1 MEWLLLLLVAG
12 GGGLAARRVLG
23 RRSQHREEEEEL
35 DGIRQ
40 LADEDV
46 TYLGEQLQRL
56 DAQVQGHPLDPDAQV
71 DYQAAL
77 DAYETAR
84 REVPRIRKAEDV
96 STVTDTLS
104 AGRYAL
110 ACVQA
115 RVAGAP
121 LPEVRVPCFFNP
133 QHGPSV
139 VNVTWTQP
147 GRGTRSVPACAQDAA
162 RVADHEAPEIRKV
175 PMGSRKVPYWE
186 AGAAYQPYAEGYFA
200 GSVVMMWAFQPPA
213 AWGGGGASGSF
224 DGSGFGGGDYGG
236 GGYDGGGGSTA
247 AAATTAAVAGTAA
260 TRRVRLRVTDSTHGT
275 LRPAQAR
282 P

>member
-12 GGGLAARRVLG
+12 GGAFTARRVLG
-23 RRSQHREEEEEL
+23 RRSRHREVEDDL

-77 DAYETAR
+77 DAYESAR

-96 STVTDTLS
+96 GTVTDTLS

-115 RVAGAP
+115 RVAGTP
-121 LPEVRVPCFFNP
+121 LPEPREPCFFNP
-133 QHGPSV
+133 QHGPSMRQRDV
-139 VNVTWTQP
+139 DP
-147 GRGTRSVPACAQDAA
+147 ARSRHPERPACAQDAA
-162 RVADHEAPEIRKV
+162 RVADHEPPEIRKV
-175 PMGSRKVPYWE
+175 PMGSRKVPYWD

-200 GSVVMMWAFQPPA
+200 GSV
-213 AWGGGGASGSF
+213 
-224 DGSGFGGGDYGG
+224 
-236 GGYDGGGGSTA
+236 
-247 AAATTAAVAGTAA
+247 
-260 TRRVRLRVTDSTHGT
+260 
-275 LRPAQAR
+275 
-282 P
+282 

>member
-12 GGGLAARRVLG
+12 GGGLAARQMLG
-23 RRSQHREEEEEL
+23 RRSHHREEVEEL

-56 DAQVQGHPLDPDAQV
+56 DAQVAGQPLGADAQL

-96 STVTDTLS
+96 STVTTTLS

-115 RVAGAP
+115 RVAGTP
-121 LPEVRVPCFFNP
+121 LPEPREPCFFNP
-133 QHGPSV
+133 QHGPST
-139 VNVTWTQP
+139 VNVVWTQP

-162 RVADHEAPEIRKV
+162 RVADHQPPEIRKV
-175 PMGSRKVPYWE
+175 AMGSRKVPYWD
-186 AGAAYQPYAEGYFA
+186 AGAGYQPYADGYFA
-200 GSVVMMWAFQPPA
+200 GSAVMMWAFQPPIP
-213 AWGGGGASGSF
+213 WGGGGASGSF
-224 DGSGFGGGDYGG
+224 DGADYGG
-236 GGYDGGGGSTA
+236 GGYDGGGG
-247 AAATTAAVAGTAA
+247 G
-260 TRRVRLRVTDSTHGT
+260 DGGGGYDGGGGGDGGGGN
-275 LRPAQAR
+275 
-282 P
+282 

>member
-12 GGGLAARRVLG
+12 GGGLAARHVLG
-23 RRSQHREEEEEL
+23 RRSQHRDEAEEL

-40 LADEDV
+40 LAHEDV
-46 TYLGEQLQRL
+46 TYLGEELQRL
-56 DAQVQGHPLDPDAQV
+56 DAEVQGHPLDADAQV

-77 DAYETAR
+77 DAYEAAR

-96 STVTDTLS
+96 RTVTDTLS

-115 RVAGAP
+115 RVAGTP
-121 LPEVRVPCFFNP
+121 LPEHRVPCFFNP

-139 VNVTWTQP
+139 VNVTWNQP

-162 RVADHEAPEIRKV
+162 RVADHEPPEIRRV

-186 AGAAYQPYAEGYFA
+186 AGTAYQPYAEGYFA
-200 GSVVMMWAFQPPA
+200 GAAVMMWAFQPPPV
-213 AWGGGGASGSF
+213 WGGGGASGSF
-224 DGSGFGGGDYGG
+224 DGGGSGG
-236 GGYDGGGGSTA
+236 GGFDGSGGDGGGG
-247 AAATTAAVAGTAA
+247 G
-260 TRRVRLRVTDSTHGT
+260 DGGN
-275 LRPAQAR
+275 
-282 P
+282 

>member
-23 RRSQHREEEEEL
+23 RRSQHREEVEEL

-56 DAQVQGHPLDPDAQV
+56 DAQVQGHPLNAHAQV

-77 DAYETAR
+77 DAYEAAR
-84 REVPRIRKAEDV
+84 REVPRIHKPEDV
-96 STVTDTLS
+96 STITDTLS

-115 RVAGAP
+115 RVAGTP
-121 LPEVRVPCFFNP
+121 VPEPREPCFFNP

-162 RVADHEAPEIRKV
+162 RVADHEPPEIRKV

-186 AGAAYQPYAEGYFA
+186 AGPAYQPYAEGYFA

-224 DGSGFGGGDYGG
+224 DGSGGGDYGG
-236 GGYDGGGGSTA
+236 GGYDGGGYDG
-247 AAATTAAVAGTAA
+247 GGGG
-260 TRRVRLRVTDSTHGT
+260 DGGN
-275 LRPAQAR
+275 
-282 P
+282 

>member
-1 MEWLLLLLVAG
+1 MEWLVLLLVAG

-23 RRSQHREEEEEL
+23 RRSQHREEEEGL

-77 DAYETAR
+77 DAYEAAR
-84 REVPRIRKAEDV
+84 REVPRIHKAEDV

-115 RVAGAP
+115 RMAGEP

-139 VNVTWTQP
+139 VNVMWTQP

-162 RVADHEAPEIRKV
+162 RVADHEPPEIRRV
-175 PMGSRKVPYWE
+175 PVGARKVPYWD
-186 AGAAYQPYAEGYFA
+186 AGSAYLPYAAGYFA
-200 GSVVMMWAFQPPA
+200 GAPVMLWAFQPPVG
-213 AWGGGGASGSF
+213 WGGGGASGSF
-224 DGSGFGGGDYGG
+224 DGGGFGGGDYGG
-236 GGYDGGGGSTA
+236 GGYDGGGGLD
-247 AAATTAAVAGTAA
+247 GGGGY
-260 TRRVRLRVTDSTHGT
+260 DGGGGN
-275 LRPAQAR
+275 
-282 P
+282 

>member
-23 RRSQHREEEEEL
+23 RRSQHREEAEEL

-77 DAYETAR
+77 DAYEAAR

-224 DGSGFGGGDYGG
+224 DGSGGGDYGG
-236 GGYDGGGGSTA
+236 GGYDGGGDG
-247 AAATTAAVAGTAA
+247 GGY
-260 TRRVRLRVTDSTHGT
+260 DGGGGGDGGGGN
-275 LRPAQAR
+275 
-282 P
+282 